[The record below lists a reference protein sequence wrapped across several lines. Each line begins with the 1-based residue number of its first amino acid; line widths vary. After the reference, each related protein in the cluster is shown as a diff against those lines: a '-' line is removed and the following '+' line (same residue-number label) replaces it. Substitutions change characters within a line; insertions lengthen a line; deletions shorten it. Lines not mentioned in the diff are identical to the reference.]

1 MIEQINHKVPEGE
14 KVHWFFWGTEIK
26 KRHHAL
32 YPDSKLVPV
41 LNTLTWLMVASFLVG
56 ELVRPSLTSPC
67 LLGHLLESPVVRF
80 RFCQDLLVRIFFFRE
95 KSGRCQSSPCGSSV
109 AANSR

>member
-1 MIEQINHKVPEGE
+1 MSIRLIVVGLLGGAFALSANLVAFEMIEQINHKVPEGE

-56 ELVRPSLTSPC
+56 SWFVL
-67 LLGHLLESPVVRF
+67 H
-80 RFCQDLLVRIFFFRE
+80 
-95 KSGRCQSSPCGSSV
+95 
-109 AANSR
+109 